1 MREPDIKP
9 VTASASE
16 ESGSAVPMQPS
27 IAEGAG
33 DTEQGLSL
41 PPAPMLNKRDLDVV
55 ISLVYEE
62 LLHLASA
69 LRRNDPN
76 ATVQT
81 GTLVHEAWL
90 KLKSSPQLAALPIH
104 EFKAVAA
111 KAMRQVLVDS
121 ARKRSTRKR
130 GGSGEV
136 EFVMLDDS
144 VGFTPSRSIEVLML
158 DRALDTLE
166 TLNPRQAKVVEY
178 RFFLGMNVTETAEH
192 LGVSESVVERDWRA
206 ARAWLM
212 GAVEQGVNA

>member
-9 VTASASE
+9 VTASVSE
-16 ESGSAVPMQPS
+16 GTSTSPLVHVS
-27 IAEGAG
+27 IAEREAETVGSA
-33 DTEQGLSL
+33 SL
-41 PPAPMLNKRDLDVV
+41 PPAPTLSGRDLNAV

-62 LLHLASA
+62 LLHLASSV
-69 LRRNDPN
+69 RRSDPN

-90 KLKSSPQLAALPIH
+90 KLKSSPQLAVLPIN

-121 ARKRSTRKR
+121 ARKRNSRKR

-136 EFVMLDDS
+136 EFVTLDDS
-144 VGFTPSRSIEVLML
+144 VGFMPSRSVELLML

-178 RFFLGMNVTETAEH
+178 RFFLGMNVTETAEN

-212 GAVEQGVNA
+212 GALEQGVNA